1 MPQKMVVIAFVI
13 VCVATSAVGG
23 DAEASIDDL
32 AWMAGHWSGN
42 REGVQSEEGWF
53 APKGGLML
61 GVHRDVAPG
70 SRAFFEYLRIEERDG
85 SLVYVASPMGGR
97 ATEFRLVEMAGQSV
111 VFENLEHDFPQRI
124 VYARH
129 GNELEA
135 RAEGMVKGKKRS
147 ERWVWELK
155 P

>member
-1 MPQKMVVIAFVI
+1 MRQTVVAIALMVAAA
-13 VCVATSAVGG
+13 ATFAMG
-23 DAEASIDDL
+23 DDSEASIDDL
-32 AWMAGHWSGN
+32 AWLSGHWAGN
-42 REGVQSEEGWF
+42 REGVQSEEGWLK
-53 APKGGLML
+53 PKGGLML
-61 GVHRDVAPG
+61 GVHRDVASG
-70 SRAFFEYLRIEERDG
+70 ARAFFEYLRIEERDG

-97 ATEFRLVEMAGQSV
+97 ATEFELVEMGGQSV